1 MKWVLPMNE
10 IILPYTKM
18 ATTSVFFLSAA
29 LAAGNTEWP
38 VHKPIYS
45 INQSSPTFSS
55 FKASCAAEPKM
66 TVHDFAQEISQV
78 FASLSEDQEPL
89 GSEFEAVWDE
99 NLDVLYQS

>member
-1 MKWVLPMNE
+1 MNE
-10 IILPYTKM
+10 IIPPYTQM
-18 ATTSVFFLSAA
+18 ATTSVFVLSVA
-29 LAAGNTEWP
+29 LAVGNTEWP

-45 INQSSPTFSS
+45 TNQSSPTFS
-55 FKASCAAEPKM
+55 FFEASCAAEPKM

-78 FASLSEDQEPL
+78 FTSLSEDQEPL

>member
-1 MKWVLPMNE
+1 MNE
-10 IILPYTKM
+10 IIPPYTRI
-18 ATTSVFFLSAA
+18 ATTSVFVLSAT
-29 LAAGNTEWP
+29 LAVGNTEWP

-45 INQSSPTFSS
+45 TNQSSPTFN
-55 FKASCAAEPKM
+55 FFEASCAAEPKM

>member
-1 MKWVLPMNE
+1 M
-10 IILPYTKM
+10 IL
-18 ATTSVFFLSAA
+18 
-29 LAAGNTEWP
+29 AGITHARNAEWP

-45 INQSSPTFSS
+45 TNQSSPTFRSIQFS
-55 FKASCAAEPKM
+55 RAVEPKM
-66 TVHDFAQEISQV
+66 TLHDFAQEISQV

>member
-1 MKWVLPMNE
+1 MKWVLRMNE
-10 IILPYTKM
+10 IILPHTKM
-18 ATTSVFFLSAA
+18 ATTSVFALSAA
-29 LAAGNTEWP
+29 LAVGNTEWP

-45 INQSSPTFSS
+45 TNQSSPTFSFFEVS
-55 FKASCAAEPKM
+55 RAAESKM
-66 TVHDFAQEISQV
+66 TAHEFAQEISLV

>member
-1 MKWVLPMNE
+1 MKWVLPMNK
-10 IILPYTKM
+10 INPSYAQM
-18 ATTSVFFLSAA
+18 AITSVFLSGA
-29 LAAGNTEWP
+29 LAVRDAEWP
-38 VHKPIYS
+38 VHKSTYS
-45 INQSSPTFSS
+45 TNQSSPTFSS

-66 TVHDFAQEISQV
+66 TAHDFAQEISQV

>member
-1 MKWVLPMNE
+1 MNE
-10 IILPYTKM
+10 IIPPYTQM
-18 ATTSVFFLSAA
+18 ATTSVFVLSAG
-29 LAAGNTEWP
+29 LAVENTEWP

-45 INQSSPTFSS
+45 TNQSSPTFS
-55 FKASCAAEPKM
+55 FFEASCAAAPKM